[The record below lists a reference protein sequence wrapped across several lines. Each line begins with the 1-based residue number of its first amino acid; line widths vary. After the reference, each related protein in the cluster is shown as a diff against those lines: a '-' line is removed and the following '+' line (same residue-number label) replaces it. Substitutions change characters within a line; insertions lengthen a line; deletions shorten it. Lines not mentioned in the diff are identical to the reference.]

1 MNILILCGAF
11 TKENENEVI
20 RHAKRTVEFSANIF
34 QKKLIDGF
42 KNNGFNTTVVSAPF
56 IGSYPN
62 ASDIKLF
69 SGFETSGGDYNY
81 VAFNN
86 IWGIR
91 NLSRASSL
99 KHKLKALIKPAKNKE
114 LIVVYSPHTPF
125 LEAAVYAKKRNP
137 DIKICLVVPD
147 LPQYMNLNAKKS
159 FLYRFA
165 KFFDIKKFN
174 RLNKSVDSYVLLTEA
189 MKDKIHIAEKPYC
202 VAEGIAEESAVENI
216 CNKSQTEIAEDEK
229 YIVYTG
235 KTNEKFGVKKLTDE
249 FCKTNNP
256 QYRLVICGSGDT
268 DEYIKSKVQGDKRII
283 ATGQITPA
291 EAAEWMKKADVLVNP
306 RENNDEYTKYSFP
319 SKTIEYL
326 LSGKPVVG
334 YLLDGMPEIY
344 KKFIIDAG
352 DKGLMPAIEK
362 ALNSDAK
369 AIADRNALI
378 KEYFKELSPRSLA
391 KKIVDMNCQENL
403 K

>member
-42 KNNGFNTTVVSAPF
+42 KDNGFNTTVVSAPF

-62 ASDIKLF
+62 ASDIKFF
-69 SGFETSGGDYNY
+69 SGFENSGGDYDY

-86 IWGIR
+86 VWGIR

-99 KHKLKALIKPAKNKE
+99 KHKLKALIKPAENKE

-125 LEAAVYAKKRNP
+125 LEAAVYAKKINP
-137 DIKICLVVPD
+137 AIKICLVVPD

-159 FLYRFA
+159 PIYRFA

-189 MKDKIHIAEKPYC
+189 MKDKIYIAEKPYC

-216 CNKSQTEIAEDEK
+216 CSKSQTEIVKEEK

-235 KTNEKFGVKKLTDE
+235 KTNEKFGVKKLINE

-268 DEYIKSKVQGDKRII
+268 DEYIKSKAQNDTRII

-306 RENNDEYTKYSFP
+306 RENDDEYTKYSFP

-391 KKIVDMNCQENL
+391 KRIVDMNYQGNL